1 MGRHHE
7 KDEEA
12 FDIVKVVAALFHRQI
27 ALSSLLKPSLFSP
40 KSDFSYYTIDLG
52 RCNLLFP
59 FRRCLNNRRLYG
71 RVKRTS
77 QKAPW
82 RRGKEV
88 RNLKLLLRVAKE
100 TKGERGPLV
109 AAMISTLLLTVLSL
123 IIPRVQMMMIDRI
136 EGGVDSVVLAE
147 MGRMA
152 ALLVALFLLRVL
164 LRYLSGMLA
173 HKSAWKTVE
182 NVRVKLYAKIQ
193 MFDIEFF
200 ASAKTGDLMSR
211 VTSDTAVFEQ
221 LFAHIIPESVTNAVT
236 LIGVTVV
243 LFSLNP
249 RLAALTCIPIPFIV
263 IGGYVFAT
271 KIRPIFRNVQR
282 ALGDINVRL
291 HDNFAGIREIR
302 AFGQEEREERHFH
315 TNVAAYTKAMLGTLM
330 KSSIFH
336 PTIEF
341 LTALGTVIVL
351 GVGGLFAFRNQIS
364 VSTVV
369 GFILYLS
376 LFYAPITGLTQLL
389 EQAQQALAAAE
400 RVTEILDEPVEIVPS
415 KNAVTLEQV
424 RGEMVFEN
432 VSFAYKDGVPVLK
445 NVSFTARPGS
455 YVALVG
461 PTGVG
466 KSTAVKLAARFYDP
480 QSGRITIDGHD
491 IRDVTLE
498 SLRKHIAY
506 VPQDTFL
513 FNMTIGEN
521 IAFACPDATQ
531 EEIVAAAKIARI
543 HEDILQMPDGYDT
556 LVGERG
562 VKLSGG
568 QKQRI
573 AIARAVICGAPILI
587 LDEATSA
594 VDVETEQYIR
604 TSIDELSGDHTI
616 IAIAHRLS
624 TVRNA
629 DLILVL
635 EDGEIVEQGTHDELL
650 ALGGHY
656 AALCRMQ
663 GTDGQE

>member
-1 MGRHHE
+1 
-7 KDEEA
+7 
-12 FDIVKVVAALFHRQI
+12 
-27 ALSSLLKPSLFSP
+27 
-40 KSDFSYYTIDLG
+40 
-52 RCNLLFP
+52 
-59 FRRCLNNRRLYG
+59 
-71 RVKRTS
+71 
-77 QKAPW
+77 
-82 RRGKEV
+82 
-88 RNLKLLLRVAKE
+88 LKLLLRVAKE
-100 TKGERGPLV
+100 TKGERGPLA
-109 AAMISTLLLTVLSL
+109 AAMVCTLLLTVLSL
-123 IIPRVQMMMIDRI
+123 FIPRVQMLMISGI
-136 EGGVDSVVLAE
+136 EGGVDSTVLAE
-147 MGRMA
+147 IGRFA
-152 ALLVALFLLRVL
+152 AILVALLLLRVV
-164 LRYLSGMLA
+164 LRYLAGMLA
-173 HKSAWKTVE
+173 HKAAWTTVE

-193 MFDIEFF
+193 MFDIEYF

-236 LIGVTVV
+236 LIGVTAV
-243 LFSLNP
+243 LFSLNA

-263 IGGYVFAT
+263 LGSYIFAK

-282 ALGDINVRL
+282 TLGEINVRL

-302 AFGQEEREERHFH
+302 AFGQEEREEKFFREG
-315 TNVAAYTKAMLGTLM
+315 VAAYTKAMLGTLM
-330 KSSIFH
+330 KSSFFH

-351 GVGGLFAFRNQIS
+351 GVGGLFAFRNAVS

-400 RVTEILDEPVEIVPS
+400 RVTEILDEPIEIVPS
-415 KNAVTLEQV
+415 KNAVDLERV
-424 RGEMVFEN
+424 RGEMAFEN

-466 KSTAVKLAARFYDP
+466 KSTTVKLAARFYDP
-480 QSGRITIDGHD
+480 LSGRVTLDGHD
-491 IRDVTLE
+491 IRDITLE
-498 SLRKHIAY
+498 SLRRHIAY

-513 FNMTIGEN
+513 FNMTVAEN
-521 IAFACPDATQ
+521 IAFARPGASR
-531 EEIVAAAKIARI
+531 EEIEAAAKIARI
-543 HEDILQMPDGYDT
+543 HDDILQMPQGYDT

-573 AIARAVICGAPILI
+573 AIARAVLCGAPILI

-604 TSIDELSGDHTI
+604 TSIDALSGDHTI

-635 EDGEIVEQGTHDELL
+635 EDGEIVERGTHEELI

-656 AALCRMQ
+656 AEMCRLQ
-663 GTDGQE
+663 GAEAV

>member
-1 MGRHHE
+1 
-7 KDEEA
+7 
-12 FDIVKVVAALFHRQI
+12 V
-27 ALSSLLKPSLFSP
+27 
-40 KSDFSYYTIDLG
+40 
-52 RCNLLFP
+52 
-59 FRRCLNNRRLYG
+59 
-71 RVKRTS
+71 
-77 QKAPW
+77 
-82 RRGKEV
+82 
-88 RNLKLLLRVAKE
+88 KLLLRVAKE
-100 TKGERGPLV
+100 TKGERAALA
-109 AAMISTLLLTVLSL
+109 AAMVCTLMLTVLSL
-123 IIPRVQMMMIDRI
+123 FIPRVQMQMIARI
-136 EGGVDSVVLAE
+136 EGGVDSAVLAE
-147 MGRMA
+147 IGRMA
-152 ALLVALFLLRVL
+152 AILVALLLLRVV

-173 HKSAWKTVE
+173 HKAAWTTVE

-193 MFDIEFF
+193 TFDIEYF

-236 LIGVTVV
+236 LVGVTVV

-249 RLAALTCIPIPFIV
+249 RLAALTCIPIPFIIV
-263 IGGYVFAT
+263 SSYIFAK
-271 KIRPIFRNVQR
+271 KIRPIFRNVQCT
-282 ALGDINVRL
+282 LGEISVRL

-302 AFGQEEREERHFH
+302 AFGQEEREAKFFREG
-315 TNVAAYTKAMLGTLM
+315 VAAYTKAMLGTLM
-330 KSSIFH
+330 KSSFFH

-351 GVGGLFAFRNQIS
+351 GVGGLFASRGAVS
-364 VSTVV
+364 VPTVV

-400 RVTEILDEPVEIVPS
+400 RVTEILDQPVEIVPS
-415 KNAVTLEQV
+415 ENAVHLERV
-424 RGEMVFEN
+424 RGEMAFEN
-432 VSFAYKDGVPVLK
+432 VSFAYKDGIPVLK

-466 KSTAVKLAARFYDP
+466 KSTMVKLATRFYDP
-480 QSGRITIDGHD
+480 LSGRITLDGHD

-498 SLRKHIAY
+498 SLRRHIAY

-513 FNMTIGEN
+513 FNMTVAEN
-521 IAFACPDATQ
+521 IAFARPGASR

-543 HEDILQMPDGYDT
+543 HDDILQMPQGYDT

-573 AIARAVICGAPILI
+573 AIARAVLCGAPILI

-604 TSIDELSGDHTI
+604 TSIDELSGSHTI

-635 EDGEIVEQGTHDELL
+635 EDGEIVERGTHEELL

-656 AALCRMQ
+656 AAMCRLQ
-663 GTDGQE
+663 SGEAV